1 MSVDEKTIEALRE
14 ALDDEY
20 KARATYQSVIDKFGP
35 VRPFV
40 NIIEA
45 EERHASALLRLFERF
60 GVEPPNDRW
69 SGQVPA
75 PSSLTEACK
84 AGVAAEIEN
93 AAMYERLLAQ
103 VSDARVR
110 EVLTRLQK
118 ASQQRHLPA
127 FRRCAERPSG
137 GARQMRRFAAR
148 GAVAGDITA
157 PASSRRGQ

>member
-1 MSVDEKTIEALRE
+1 MSVDEKTIGALRE

-20 KARATYQSVIDKFGP
+20 KARATYQGVIDRFGP

-45 EERHASALLRLFERF
+45 EERHANALLGLFERF
-60 GVEPPNDRW
+60 GIEPPKDRRA
-69 SGQVPA
+69 GQVPA
-75 PSSLTEACK
+75 PSSLAEACK
-84 AGVAAEIEN
+84 AGVEAEIEN

-110 EVLTRLQK
+110 DVLTRLQQ

-127 FRRCAERPSG
+127 FRRCAERRSG
-137 GARQMRRFAAR
+137 
-148 GAVAGDITA
+148 V
-157 PASSRRGQ
+157 

>member
-1 MSVDEKTIEALRE
+1 MDVEDKTIEALRE

-20 KARATYQSVIDKFGP
+20 KARATYQSVIDRFGP

-45 EERHASALLRLFERF
+45 EERHASALLHLFERY
-60 GVEPPNDRW
+60 GVEPPKDRW
-69 SGQVPA
+69 AGRVSA
-75 PSSLTEACK
+75 PSSLAAACQ
-84 AGVAAEIEN
+84 AGVDAEIEN

-110 EVLTRLQK
+110 GVLMRLQE

-127 FRRCAERPSG
+127 FRRCAERRSG
-137 GARQMRRFAAR
+137 RAC
-148 GAVAGDITA
+148 
-157 PASSRRGQ
+157 

>member
-1 MSVDEKTIEALRE
+1 MSVDEKTIGALRE

-20 KARATYQSVIDKFGP
+20 KARATYQGVIDRFGP

-45 EERHASALLRLFERF
+45 EERHANALLRLFERF
-60 GVEPPNDRW
+60 GIEPLKDRW
-69 SGQVPA
+69 AGEVPA
-75 PSSLTEACK
+75 PSSLAEACK
-84 AGVAAEIEN
+84 AGVEAEIEN

-110 EVLTRLQK
+110 DVLKRLQQ

-127 FRRCAERPSG
+127 FRRCAERRSG
-137 GARQMRRFAAR
+137 
-148 GAVAGDITA
+148 V
-157 PASSRRGQ
+157 

>member
-75 PSSLTEACK
+75 PSSLAEACK

-110 EVLTRLQK
+110 EVLTRLQE

-148 GAVAGDITA
+148 GRCSG
-157 PASSRRGQ
+157 

>member
-103 VSDARVR
+103 VGDARVR
-110 EVLTRLQK
+110 EVFTRLQE